1 MKPLRS
7 DKEDGVSN
15 VVSMLLMLTVLV
27 IALSL
32 ASATYIPDLKE
43 NAEIIHSSE
52 VRTSFLAFSA
62 DVNHQHA
69 SGYVSP
75 ASQVFSL
82 GGGDILLSPAKSSGT
97 VSLNTESLGS
107 LSISSEIQ
115 NIEINILTVSLTYVP
130 HLSVWN
136 SPGFSY
142 EKGVC
147 WVTEDGIRIPALG
160 SINTKEEADAYS
172 EKLVKSWVS
181 NETCLHTVGGKSG
194 LHIVSLEADPSA
206 NYASGSQDVVIT
218 IMPDNIEKYSD
229 VNSVSFKGTGW
240 TLPEGTTVYIHHGLV
255 SVR

>member
-52 VRTSFLAFSA
+52 VRTSFLAFAA

-75 ASQVFSL
+75 ASRVFSL

-97 VSLNTESLGS
+97 VALNTESLGS
-107 LSISSEIQ
+107 LSISPGTQ
-115 NIEINILTVSLTYVP
+115 NIEINTVHLTYVP

-160 SINTKEEADAYS
+160 SINTKEEAEAYS
-172 EKLVKSWVS
+172 KKLVESWVS
-181 NETCLHTVGGKSG
+181 NETCLHTVGEKSEI
-194 LHIVSLEADPSA
+194 HIVSLEADSSA
-206 NYASGSQDVVIT
+206 DYASGSQDVVIT
-218 IMPDNIEKYSD
+218 IMPGNIEKYSAD

>member
-52 VRTSFLAFSA
+52 VRTSFLAFAA

-97 VSLNTESLGS
+97 VSLTTESLGS
-107 LSISSEIQ
+107 LSLSGVSPIT
-115 NIEINILTVSLTYVP
+115 INTVNLTYIP

-160 SINTKEEADAYS
+160 SINTEAEADDYG

-181 NETCLHTVGGKSG
+181 NETSHHTVGEKSEI
-194 LHIVSLEADPSA
+194 HIVSLEADSSA
-206 NYASGSQDVVIT
+206 NYASGSQDVVLT
-218 IMPDNIEKYSD
+218 IMPGKIDKYPD
-229 VNSVSFKGTGW
+229 VNSVSFKGTEW

>member
-52 VRTSFLAFSA
+52 VRTSFLAFAA

-97 VSLNTESLGS
+97 VALNTESLGS
-107 LSISSEIQ
+107 LSISPGTQ
-115 NIEINILTVSLTYVP
+115 NIEINTVNLTYVP

-160 SINTKEEADAYS
+160 SINTEAEADDYG

-181 NETCLHTVGGKSG
+181 NETSHHTVGEKSEI
-194 LHIVSLEADPSA
+194 HIVSLEADPSA

-218 IMPDNIEKYSD
+218 IMPGKIDKYPD

-240 TLPEGTTVYIHHGLV
+240 TLPEGTTTVYIHHGLV

>member
-52 VRTSFLAFSA
+52 VRTSFLAFAA

-97 VSLNTESLGS
+97 VSLTTESLGS
-107 LSISSEIQ
+107 LSLSGVSPIT
-115 NIEINILTVSLTYVP
+115 INTVNLTYIP

-160 SINTKEEADAYS
+160 SINTEKEADAYS

-181 NETCLHTVGGKSG
+181 NETCLHTVGEKSG
-194 LHIVSLEADPSA
+194 IHIVSLEADPSA

-218 IMPDNIEKYSD
+218 IMPDNIEKYSAD

>member
-52 VRTSFLAFSA
+52 VRTSFLAFAA

-97 VSLNTESLGS
+97 VALNTESLGS
-107 LSISSEIQ
+107 LSISPEIQ
-115 NIEINILTVSLTYVP
+115 NIEINTVNLTYVP

-160 SINTKEEADAYS
+160 SINTEAEADDYG

-181 NETCLHTVGGKSG
+181 NETSHHTVGEKSEI
-194 LHIVSLEADPSA
+194 HIVSLEADPSA

-218 IMPDNIEKYSD
+218 IMPGKIDKYPD
-229 VNSVSFKGTGW
+229 VNSVSFNEAGW
-240 TLPEGTTVYIHHGLV
+240 TLPEGTTTVYIHHGLV

>member
-52 VRTSFLAFSA
+52 VRTSFLAFAA

-75 ASQVFSL
+75 ASRVFSL

-97 VSLNTESLGS
+97 VSLTTESLGS
-107 LSISSEIQ
+107 LSISHGTQ
-115 NIEINILTVSLTYVP
+115 NIEINTVNLTYVP

-160 SINTKEEADAYS
+160 SINTEAEAADYG

-181 NETCLHTVGGKSG
+181 NETSHHTVGEKSEI
-194 LHIVSLEADPSA
+194 HIVSLEADSSA
-206 NYASGSQDVVIT
+206 NYASGSQDVVLT
-218 IMPDNIEKYSD
+218 IMPGKIDKYPD
-229 VNSVSFKGTGW
+229 VNFVSFNEAGW
-240 TLPEGTTVYIHHGLV
+240 TLPGGTATVYIHHGLV

>member
-1 MKPLRS
+1 MKIILKHES
-7 DKEDGVSN
+7 DDAISP

-27 IALSL
+27 IAVSL
-32 ASATYIPDLKE
+32 ASATYLPDLKE

-52 VRTSFLAFSA
+52 VKDAFLSFSA

-97 VSLNTESLGS
+97 VSLTTESLGS
-107 LSISSEIQ
+107 LSLSGVSPIT
-115 NIEINILTVSLTYVP
+115 INTVNLTYIP

-160 SINTKEEADAYS
+160 SINTKEGADDYS
-172 EKLVKSWVS
+172 KKLVKSWVS
-181 NETCLHTVGGKSG
+181 NETCLHTVGEKSEI
-194 LHIVSLEADPSA
+194 HIVSLEADPSA

-218 IMPDNIEKYSD
+218 IMPDNIDKYSGVD
-229 VNSVSFKGTGW
+229 SVSFKGTGW
-240 TLPEGTTVYIHHGLV
+240 TLPGGTATVYIHHGLV

>member
-52 VRTSFLAFSA
+52 VRTSFLAFAA

-75 ASQVFSL
+75 ASRVFSL

-97 VSLNTESLGS
+97 VSLTTESLGS
-107 LSISSEIQ
+107 LSISPGTQ
-115 NIEINILTVSLTYVP
+115 NIEINTVNLTYVP

-160 SINTKEEADAYS
+160 SINTEKEADAYS
-172 EKLVKSWVS
+172 KKLVESWVS
-181 NETCLHTVGGKSG
+181 NETCLHTVGEKSEI
-194 LHIVSLEADPSA
+194 HIVSLKADPSA

-218 IMPDNIEKYSD
+218 IMPGKIDKYPD
-229 VNSVSFKGTGW
+229 VNSVSFNEAGW

>member
-52 VRTSFLAFSA
+52 VRTSFLAFAA

-75 ASQVFSL
+75 ASRVFSL

-97 VSLNTESLGS
+97 VALNTESLGS
-107 LSISSEIQ
+107 LSISPEIQ
-115 NIEINILTVSLTYVP
+115 NIEINTVNLTYVP

-160 SINTKEEADAYS
+160 SINTEAEADDYS
-172 EKLVKSWVS
+172 KKLVESWVS
-181 NETCLHTVGGKSG
+181 NETCLHTVGEKSEI
-194 LHIVSLEADPSA
+194 HIVSLKADPSA

-218 IMPDNIEKYSD
+218 IMPGKIDKYPD

-240 TLPEGTTVYIHHGLV
+240 TLPEGTTTVYIHHGLV

>member
-52 VRTSFLAFSA
+52 VRTSFLAFAA

-75 ASQVFSL
+75 ASRVFSL

-97 VSLNTESLGS
+97 VALTTESLGS
-107 LSISSEIQ
+107 LSLSGVSPIT
-115 NIEINILTVSLTYVP
+115 INTVNLTYIP

-160 SINTKEEADAYS
+160 SINTEAEADAYS

-181 NETCLHTVGGKSG
+181 NETCLHTVGGKSEI
-194 LHIVSLEADPSA
+194 HIVSLEADPSA

-218 IMPDNIEKYSD
+218 IMPDNIDKYSGVD
-229 VNSVSFKGTGW
+229 SVSFKGTGW